1 MPRSMLMAV
10 LVLIFLGEESVRS
23 GSHAQEDSIQPFRFM
38 PVAVNIPSIR
48 PNDRVFVTLQDDP
61 VLSGQILRMT
71 DSSLVLSSADAP
83 LELLRQ
89 QSLPVA
95 VSKVPVVIHR
105 ADGALI
111 PGRVVRVTESQ
122 VAIQTPGDARV
133 TVNRSEIV
141 AMPRMGRNDR
151 EVEVALRWADIRSVQ
166 VGPAGRVPRSL
177 KPDRIVG
184 ELAVG
189 GLSGLAGS
197 VVLANMAYQM
207 TGPHRGEWDGF
218 GAFVLGGL
226 IGTAVGSS
234 LGVYAVGTAGRDNGS
249 YGATLAGS
257 TLGLL
262 TFFLMPG
269 DPDHQSFWFKLYAL
283 PTLGGVIGFNATR
296 KTVRAPSPRPQFHG
310 YEGVQCCERPWLH
323 AGRRCD
329 GQRGS
334 RDLTVNLVSLRF

>member
-1 MPRSMLMAV
+1 MSRPIMLVILALM
-10 LVLIFLGEESVRS
+10 LVGETPVWADFNA
-23 GSHAQEDSIQPFRFM
+23 HEDS
-38 PVAVNIPSIR
+38 VLLHPSLR
-48 PNDRVFVTLQDDP
+48 LNDRVFVILQSDP
-61 VLSGQILRMT
+61 VLSGSILRMT
-71 DSSLVLSSADAP
+71 DSTVVLSSADAP
-83 LELLRQ
+83 LELLQQ

-111 PGRVVRVTESQ
+111 PGQIVRVTESQ
-122 VAIQTPGDARV
+122 VAIQTPGDTRV

-151 EVEVALRWADIRSVQ
+151 EVEVTLRWADIRSVQ
-166 VGPAGRVPRSL
+166 VKPGARVTGSI
-177 KPDRIVG
+177 KPERIVG

-189 GLSGLAGS
+189 GLSGFVGS
-197 VVLANMAYQM
+197 LVLSTTAYHM
-207 TGPHRGEWDGF
+207 TGPHQGEWDGF
-218 GAFVLGGL
+218 GAFVIGGL
-226 IGTAVGSS
+226 IGTMVGSS
-234 LGVYAVGTAGRDNGS
+234 LGVYAIGTAGRDNGS

-296 KTVRAPSPRPQFHG
+296 KTALTPPTRPRFHG
-310 YEGVQCCERPWLH
+310 YEGVQCCARPWLH

-329 GQRGS
+329 GQTAS
-334 RDLTVNLVSLRF
+334 KDFTMNLVSLRF